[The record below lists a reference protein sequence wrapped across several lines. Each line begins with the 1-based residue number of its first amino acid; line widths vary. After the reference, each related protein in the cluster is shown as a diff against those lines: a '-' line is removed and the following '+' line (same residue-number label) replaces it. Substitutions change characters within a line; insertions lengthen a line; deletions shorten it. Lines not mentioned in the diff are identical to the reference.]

1 MNEEGEMINE
11 ESLSTHNLK
20 NSKRMAKKPQVEYLN
35 RMNASEIRRIKDMS
49 VKIQLYTEAL
59 TRRDLADWR
68 RAWQMAINVDFPNP
82 TRLLNLYTDV
92 DADLHLTGCVQQ
104 RMGFVLNKGFKLCDA
119 REWKTRNS
127 PNSLKR
133 RGSRN

>member
-1 MNEEGEMINE
+1 
-11 ESLSTHNLK
+11 
-20 NSKRMAKKPQVEYLN
+20 MAKKPQVEYLN

-68 RAWQMAINVDFPNP
+68 RAWQMAINVDFPNR

-104 RMGFVLNKGFKLCDA
+104 RMGFVG
-119 REWKTRNS
+119 
-127 PNSLKR
+127 
-133 RGSRN
+133 